1 MKTRLLSLLAFIT
14 IISITSCTQ
23 ADYLADANDPAN
35 ESVNPMNLLT
45 ADDFNA
51 WDGTAPLSAKV
62 NGVGYQ
68 ALSSGTTYDFV
79 AGFNIIKAYT
89 NSKDYFYL
97 KLSNVYAGNVYNMG
111 SLEQDR
117 TCYFKDSTNG
127 VTYYGNLG
135 NVGQV
140 YIIRNDSA
148 NITGKFHFQ
157 ALSAMNGIL
166 VNVSSGYFNVN
177 KY

>member
-1 MKTRLLSLLAFIT
+1 MKAKFSTFIT
-14 IISITSCTQ
+14 LLLFITLASCTQ
-23 ADYLADANDPAN
+23 ADYLADATDPAN

-51 WDGTAPLSAKV
+51 WDGTPPLSAKV

-68 ALSSGTTYDFV
+68 ALSTATTYDFV
-79 AGFNIIKAYT
+79 GGFNIIKAFT

-97 KLSNVYAGNVYNMG
+97 KMANVYAGNVYNMG

-117 TCYFKDSTNG
+117 TCYFRDSTNG

-140 YIIRNDSA
+140 YITRNDSA
-148 NITGKFHFQ
+148 NISGKFHFQ

-166 VNVSSGYFNVN
+166 INVSTGYFNVN